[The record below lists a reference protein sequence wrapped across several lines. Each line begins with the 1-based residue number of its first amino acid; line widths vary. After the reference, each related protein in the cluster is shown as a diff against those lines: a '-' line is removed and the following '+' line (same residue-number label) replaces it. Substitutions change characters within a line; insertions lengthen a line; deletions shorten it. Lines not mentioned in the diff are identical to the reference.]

1 MIFFGIIFLIL
12 IGYFVGRDIYWKFDH
27 GKWSESAK
35 PDINAT
41 IIDVSSKKV
50 HYAKNETKYQT
61 TVIFSDGFVFT
72 TTKTNR
78 EENFFT
84 YTISIDKE
92 LLSKIVELATKSH
105 RKAIEK
111 IMNSR

>member
-1 MIFFGIIFLIL
+1 MIFVGILLLFLFL
-12 IGYFVGRDIYWKFDH
+12 YLAGRDIYWKFDH
-27 GKWSESAK
+27 GTWSENAK
-35 PDINAT
+35 PDINAS

-61 TVIFSDGFVFT
+61 TVTFSDGFIFT

-84 YTISIDKE
+84 YTISMDEE
-92 LLSKIVELATKSH
+92 LLSEIIELANKSH
-105 RKAIEK
+105 KKATEK